1 MKLFT
6 VPPPRQED
14 EEVAGQVE
22 EVPQEEPIRHVDTMT
37 AVARGKRW
45 LIKDDI
51 CAAASYFLKK
61 FRDFRISLSKQ
72 DELIETQN
80 ELIRAQDG
88 IIAEFKANAEVVAKK
103 YETSAKELLRNL
115 HEEKIKHRATTDELN
130 DKLKKSDERFN
141 TLKQSNNE
149 FCKEIEQLKHEMSSV
164 YERLTVAEASLA
176 RFTDDKSRMLQLLER
191 SYIDLEQQIRRM
203 GDT

>member
-6 VPPPRQED
+6 IPPPGFTQKD
-14 EEVAGQVE
+14 EEGDNVEQEQVK

-80 ELIRAQDG
+80 KLIKNQDH
-88 IIAEFKANAEVVAKK
+88 IIAELKADTNKLTEV
-103 YETSAKELLRNL
+103 SFAKERALANL
-115 HEEKIKHRATTDELN
+115 DTVN

-141 TLKQSNNE
+141 ALKQSNNE